1 MCALKREYNHRPV
14 ASPLGDQGGGTGG
27 NFLTRSLCSILSL
40 LGHRTC
46 ATHVLNWE
54 TLLQV
59 SEFTHFACTSEDI
72 NNLAHGLMLR
82 EAISKEILP
91 LMDEV
96 TPNLLLLASD
106 TFLLTAQPK
115 LCYVIFSCASK
126 FID

>member
-1 MCALKREYNHRPV
+1 M
-14 ASPLGDQGGGTGG
+14 
-27 NFLTRSLCSILSL
+27 LSL
-40 LGHRTC
+40 LRHR
-46 ATHVLNWE
+46 AFSTHVFNWE
-54 TLLQV
+54 PLLQV

-72 NNLAHGLMLR
+72 NNLAHGLMLQ

-126 FID
+126 IHRLNWKVDFTEVIEILISLPCCNPLYVAGT